1 MNNIIDANGEG
12 RAIDAEV
19 RALITN
25 FWNWY
30 NDLI

>member
-1 MNNIIDANGEG
+1 MITLMNNIIDANGEG

-25 FWNWY
+25 FWN
-30 NDLI
+30 